1 MEITGKL
8 IQKLP
13 VQSGTGV
20 NGNWSRADILIET
33 IEQYARKVCIS
44 FWGDRAHMLDQFQ
57 EGSVVTVSFDLES
70 RESRNTPGSWFTS
83 VRAWKIEPAT
93 PAAVAGAPAYGQPQ
107 GYVQQPQG
115 YAPQGYTQQSPTM
128 YPPQGYPQPPQGY
141 VQPQQGYVQPQQQT
155 YQPQPQ
161 GYTPA
166 QPSAYNPQP
175 TNPVVTPDPNVNP
188 LPNIPQETFTDEG
201 GADDLPF

>member
-93 PAAVAGAPAYGQPQ
+93 PAAVTGAPAARLCPPRLCPTAAADVSAPRLSSTTGLCPTATRIRPAATTNLSAATARVCAGSTTGLSGSTADFFFCPAAARYE
-107 GYVQQPQG
+107 
-115 YAPQGYTQQSPTM
+115 YAAQ
-128 YPPQGYPQPPQGY
+128 YPSGDVHRRGRR
-141 VQPQQGYVQPQQQT
+141 G
-155 YQPQPQ
+155 
-161 GYTPA
+161 
-166 QPSAYNPQP
+166 
-175 TNPVVTPDPNVNP
+175 
-188 LPNIPQETFTDEG
+188 
-201 GADDLPF
+201 